1 MHLEVRAVPSPLARP
16 DAATR
21 VGLIVPKGRQTA
33 VARNRLKRR
42 LRELV
47 RVRVLPQ
54 LIPSD
59 LVIRAR
65 PEAYAA
71 TFDALA
77 LEIEQAIKQLSR
89 TFSPADP

>member
-1 MHLEVRAVPSPLARP
+1 MPSPLARP
-16 DAATR
+16 EAATR
-21 VGLIVPKGRQTA
+21 VGLIIPKHRQTA

-47 RVRVLPQ
+47 RVRVLP
-54 LIPSD
+54 LLMPVD

-65 PEAYAA
+65 PDTYSA

-77 LEIEQAIKQLSR
+77 LEIDQAIRQLSR